1 MAALMENTLLP
12 DPGDVERTG
21 AINALL
27 SLLVDESKTEL
38 TGPSGAVAPLPD
50 EVRSVLLTVVRAL
63 ASGSAVTVEPR
74 RTVLTTQEAA
84 EILSVSRPT
93 LVRLLEG
100 GQIPYTTPG
109 RHRRVEL
116 AEVLKYQQRLRKDRN
131 AALADLGHSA
141 PDGTDV
147 GFVATR

>member
-1 MAALMENTLLP
+1 MSALLENTLLP

-27 SLLVDESKTEL
+27 SLLVDENNAEV
-38 TGPSGAVAPLPD
+38 TGPSGTVASLPD
-50 EVRSVLLTVVRAL
+50 DVRSVLLTVVQAL

-93 LVRLLEG
+93 LVRLLEA

-116 AEVLKYQQRLRKDRN
+116 AEVLKYQQRLRKDR
-131 AALADLGHSA
+131 ADALADLGHSA
-141 PDGTDV
+141 PDGTDASF
-147 GFVATR
+147 GATR